1 MRNITQGIAIILSV
15 ALCAATTAYAAGNSP
30 EHIKARIGKGD
41 PVAGKVKSAMCQGCH
56 GEKGMSDSPSF
67 PRLSGQYAGYLKK
80 QIIDFQ
86 KNLRNDPMMS
96 GMAATITEKQ
106 DLLDITAYFASQ
118 DIMKGSGSGNALGKR
133 VYIEGNDTGAY
144 GCINC
149 HGGEGK
155 GKSANNY
162 MFPIIGGQHRD
173 YLIKQLTDLKKHE
186 RDNDPSGMMGDIA
199 SKLSAAEIEA
209 VSEYLAAQ

>member
-41 PVAGKVKSAMCQGCH
+41 PVAGKDKSAMCQGCH
-56 GEKGMSDSPSF
+56 GEKGMSAASSF
-67 PRLSGQYAGYLKK
+67 PRLAGQYAGYLKK
-80 QIIDFQ
+80 QILDFQ
-86 KNLRNDPMMS
+86 KTLRNDPMMS
-96 GMAATITEKQ
+96 GMAATVTEKQ
-106 DLLDITAYFASQ
+106 DMLDITAYFASQ
-118 DIMKGSGSGNALGKR
+118 DIMKGSGGGNALGKK
-133 VYIEGNDTGAY
+133 VFIEGNNTGAY

-149 HGGEGK
+149 HGEKGK

-162 MFPIIGGQHRD
+162 MFPMVGGQHKD
-173 YLIKQLTDLKKHE
+173 YLVKQLTAFKSGE
-186 RDNDPSGMMGDIA
+186 RTNDPSGMMADIA
-199 SKLSAAEIEA
+199 RKISAEEIEA